1 MMQGQEPWF
10 LEELSA
16 MADALSA
23 KFSIVNIVGMTRR
36 RLSEKT
42 VQLLITSIENQEEQI
57 RLNFSYLSL
66 DWLSENEKIF
76 LTLVNEKCKEWT
88 VKTLQLH
95 LDGLDLLLKLDNCHI
110 SHLQFYNSHYHP
122 SSAISHYLYDNLWNK
137 LDEFKQVWMKV
148 EKFTFGDFTAGGGR
162 GGNPETDWH
171 RFLDRLEY

>member
-1 MMQGQEPWF
+1 MMQGPWF
-10 LEELSA
+10 WEELSA

-110 SHLQFYNSHYHP
+110 SHLHFHVAVRHS
-122 SSAISHYLYDNLWNK
+122 LWNQ
-137 LDEFKQVWMKV
+137 LDKFKQVWMKV
-148 EKFTFGDFTAGGGR
+148 EKFSFRNITTGGGR
-162 GGNPETDWH
+162 GGNPETDWQQ
-171 RFLDRLEY
+171 FLDHLTT